1 MSGRERSGNP
11 PEDARDSAK
20 SPPGRPRLP
29 ALTVALVLLKVGLI
43 AFGGPVTHVAFMRRE
58 LVERRGWL
66 DEKTFLRMF
75 AACNLIPG
83 PSSTELAIFIG
94 YRLSGWPG
102 LLLVGSLFIA
112 PAMLL
117 MLAIAWTYT
126 RFGTTPAAVAAL
138 GGLRPVVVGIVVW
151 ALVDLGRRVADRLPG
166 LGIAALV
173 AVLSLLAANPL
184 LLLAGAGAV
193 LLVIRQGGRWLPWSG
208 RLGWLPLG
216 GPPGLVFLAHAD
228 RLPILFWT
236 FLKVGAVSFGSG
248 YVLFAYLQSDFV
260 QGLHWLTQQQ
270 LVDAIAIGQV
280 TPGPVFTTA
289 TFFGYLFA
297 GVGGAL
303 LATLAIF
310 LPGFVL
316 VPFLDRIVRLVE
328 GRPPVR
334 AFLDGV
340 NLGVIGLIA
349 AVTIQLGVSSIHN
362 PLAAGVSVASFLI
375 LLWRPLVTPVLVLAG
390 ACLGLLTGGAV

>member
-1 MSGRERSGNP
+1 MSGRESSGNAA
-11 PEDARDSAK
+11 EDARDPAT
-20 SPPGRPRLP
+20 SPPGSPHLP
-29 ALTVALVLLKVGLI
+29 ALTVALVLLKVGVI

-75 AACNLIPG
+75 AACNLVPG
-83 PSSTELAIFIG
+83 PSSTELAIFVG
-94 YRLSGWPG
+94 YRLAGWPG
-102 LLLVGSLFIA
+102 LLLAGSLFIA

-117 MLAIAWTYT
+117 MLGIAWGYT
-126 RFGTTPAAVAAL
+126 HFGTTAAAGA
-138 GGLRPVVVGIVVW
+138 GLAGVRPVVVGIVVW
-151 ALVDLGRRVADRLPG
+151 ALVDLARRVADRLPG
-166 LGIAALV
+166 LAIAALV
-173 AVLSLLAANPL
+173 TVLSLLGANPL
-184 LLLAGAGAV
+184 VLLACAGVV
-193 LLVIRQGGRWLPWSG
+193 LLVTRQGARWLPRSG
-208 RLGWLPLG
+208 GLGWLPLG
-216 GPPGLVFLAHAD
+216 GPAGLVVLANAD
-228 RLPILFWT
+228 RLPVLFWT

-260 QGLHWLTQQQ
+260 QGLHWLSQQQ

-289 TFFGYLFA
+289 TFLGYLFA

-328 GRPPVR
+328 RQPPVQV
-334 AFLDGV
+334 FLDGV

-349 AVTIQLGVSSIHN
+349 AVAIQLGVSSIHN
-362 PLAAGVSVASFLI
+362 PLAAVVSVASFLI
-375 LLWRPLVTPVLVLAG
+375 LLWRPLVTPALVLAG
-390 ACLGLLTGGAV
+390 ACLGLLTGGVM

>member
-1 MSGRERSGNP
+1 MTHFLVPRE
-11 PEDARDSAK
+11 
-20 SPPGRPRLP
+20 P
-29 ALTVALVLLKVGLI
+29 AAANTEFAAISVPAVTVALVLLKVGVI

-58 LVERRGWL
+58 VVERRGWL

-94 YRLSGWPG
+94 YRLAGWPG
-102 LLLVGSLFIA
+102 LLLAGSLFIA

-117 MLAIAWTYT
+117 MLAVAWAYT
-126 RFGTTPAAVAAL
+126 RFGTTPVAVAAL
-138 GGLRPVVVGIVVW
+138 AGVRPVVIGIVVW
-151 ALVDLGRRVADRLPG
+151 ALVDLGRRVANRLTG
-166 LGIAALV
+166 LAPAVLV
-173 AVLSLLAANPL
+173 TALSLLGANPL
-184 LLLAGAGAV
+184 LLLAGAGVV
-193 LLVIRQGGRWLPWSG
+193 LLVIRQGGRWGHWSG
-208 RLGWLPLG
+208 SLGWLLG
-216 GPPGLVFLAHAD
+216 GPPGLALLAHAD
-228 RLPILFWT
+228 RLPVLFWT
-236 FLKVGAVSFGSG
+236 FLKVGAISFGSG

-260 QGLHWLTQQQ
+260 QGLHWLSAQQ

-289 TFFGYLFA
+289 TFLGYLFA
-297 GVGGAL
+297 GVAGGL

-310 LPGFVL
+310 LPGFLL

-349 AVTIQLGVSSIHN
+349 AVTIQLGVISIHN
-362 PLAAGVSVASFLI
+362 PLAAGVAVGSFLI
-375 LLWRPLVTPVLVLAG
+375 LLWRPLATPVLVFVG
-390 ACLGLLTGGAV
+390 GCLGLLTAGFV